1 MGPIKPQH
9 KTRTETFRAAQR
21 KSNEHKER
29 ADCSVKAVAIAC
41 GTTYE
46 KAHAALAK
54 LGRKP
59 RRGAKTDMILKAV
72 NEFGY
77 KTVTHKP
84 EEFIKQYG
92 GNSVNMRHVTPHQVE
107 RFPEVWAKNET
118 YLFFT
123 RGHVLAVVN
132 GKVHDHTRGRCKH
145 VRQIMKVVDEDV
157 AGRNR
162 VKVLDQTNCISQDDI
177 TYGEAT
183 TTKSGRSPR
192 KTQIPV
198 RLGGKLVGWIENVCG
213 CPGYSYRPKGAARG
227 GMTFP
232 TIVLLK
238 HSIEG
243 EYP

>member
-107 RFPEVWAKNET
+107 RFPEV
-118 YLFFT
+118 
-123 RGHVLAVVN
+123 
-132 GKVHDHTRGRCKH
+132 
-145 VRQIMKVVDEDV
+145 VDEDV